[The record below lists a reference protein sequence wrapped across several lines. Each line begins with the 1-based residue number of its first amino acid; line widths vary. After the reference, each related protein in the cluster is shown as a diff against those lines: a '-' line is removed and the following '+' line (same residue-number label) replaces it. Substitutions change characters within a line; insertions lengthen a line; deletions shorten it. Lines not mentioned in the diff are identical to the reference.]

1 MRPRPIKCSNKWLS
15 RTNIKNDRR
24 QFHALASSYLRS
36 WHWRAAVASGHGG
49 AAAAAVPLV
58 LAAGDELAEDGE
70 EPRHHGLQ
78 LRPAVPGHALQP
90 VGPGLQQ
97 PERLP
102 NSRYDA

>member
-1 MRPRPIKCSNKWLS
+1 MTKDKSS
-15 RTNIKNDRR
+15 V
-24 QFHALASSYLRS
+24 LASSYLRS
-36 WHWRAAVASGHGG
+36 WHGRAAVASWHGG

-58 LAAGDELAEDGE
+58 LAAGDQLAEDGE

-78 LRPAVPGHALQP
+78 LRPAVPRHALQP

-102 NSRYDA
+102 DSRCDA